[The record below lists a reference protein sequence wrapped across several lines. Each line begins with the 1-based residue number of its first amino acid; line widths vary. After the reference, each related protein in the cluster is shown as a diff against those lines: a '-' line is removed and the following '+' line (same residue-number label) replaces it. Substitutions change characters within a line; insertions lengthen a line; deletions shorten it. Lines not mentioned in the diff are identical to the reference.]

1 MVADILF
8 LHVSLHMVAEHFDL
22 KYQEDLTGLEVK
34 WIKHERFCAEEKKIS
49 DRFPKQEYNDLCCI
63 CSLALYVFHLSSKN
77 TCVCSSR
84 TTKVFDNVIFG
95 NRACARNQQ

>member
-34 WIKHERFCAEEKKIS
+34 WIKHERFC
-49 DRFPKQEYNDLCCI
+49 
-63 CSLALYVFHLSSKN
+63 
-77 TCVCSSR
+77 VCSSR